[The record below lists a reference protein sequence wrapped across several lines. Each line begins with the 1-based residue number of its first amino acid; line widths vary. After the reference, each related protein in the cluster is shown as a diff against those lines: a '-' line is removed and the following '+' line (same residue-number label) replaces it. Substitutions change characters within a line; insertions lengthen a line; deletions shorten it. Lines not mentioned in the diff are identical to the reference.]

1 MTNLGCVN
9 DFFLHLQHITS
20 AQKLFVS
27 FNKDC
32 EISKSEL
39 LRVVFQIMVRAKES
53 KGSSC
58 RAGGCQMKFLVLVWF
73 YSLIIY

>member
-39 LRVVFQIMVRAKES
+39 LRVVFQIVVRAKES
-53 KGSSC
+53 KVQVVG
-58 RAGGCQMKFLVLVWF
+58 RVAVR
-73 YSLIIY
+73 